1 MLFEF
6 LSKLSSLP
14 SLNHEHNSQGF
25 SRLKKKQCFECFLNS
40 VRDLMRPKL
49 VDEVVHVNEQ
59 EVDVVNL
66 FLPPRRLWAL
76 NQDVDQVKK
85 IDQNR
90 VVQFS

>member
-25 SRLKKKQCFECFLNS
+25 SRLKQNNVLNVFNS

-66 FLPPRRLWAL
+66 FLPPWRLWAL

-85 IDQNR
+85 VDQNR
-90 VVQFS
+90 VV

>member
-25 SRLKKKQCFECFLNS
+25 SRLKQNNVLNVFNS

>member
-14 SLNHEHNSQGF
+14 SLNHEHDSQGF
-25 SRLKKKQCFECFLNS
+25 SRLKQNNVLNVFNS

-66 FLPPRRLWAL
+66 FLPPWRLWAL

>member
-25 SRLKKKQCFECFLNS
+25 SRLKQNNVLNVFNS

-66 FLPPRRLWAL
+66 FLPPWRLWAL

>member
-25 SRLKKKQCFECFLNS
+25 SRLKQNNVLNVFNS

-66 FLPPRRLWAL
+66 FLPPWRLWAL

-85 IDQNR
+85 INQNR

>member
-1 MLFEF
+1 
-6 LSKLSSLP
+6 
-14 SLNHEHNSQGF
+14 
-25 SRLKKKQCFECFLNS
+25 
-40 VRDLMRPKL
+40 MRPKL

-66 FLPPRRLWAL
+66 FLPPWRLWAL

-85 IDQNR
+85 VDQYR

>member
-14 SLNHEHNSQGF
+14 SLHHEHDSQGF
-25 SRLKKKQCFECFLNS
+25 SRLKQNNVLNVFNS

-66 FLPPRRLWAL
+66 FLPPWRLWAL